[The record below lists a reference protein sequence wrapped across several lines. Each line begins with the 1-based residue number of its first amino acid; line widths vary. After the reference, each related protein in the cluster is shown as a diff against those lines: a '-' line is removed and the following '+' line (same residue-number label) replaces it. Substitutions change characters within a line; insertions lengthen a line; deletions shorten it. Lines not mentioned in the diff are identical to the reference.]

1 MPMQRRVL
9 AMAGVVGCAVLQGG
23 CVVWDIRNDLRGVNG
38 RLEHVESQLAALDK
52 TNQQLDELKGQM
64 ESLKVQLVALQT
76 SLQVMPSMDATL
88 VKLDGHLAGLRGT
101 IESID
106 KTIPFLSLSPKE
118 EEKPEGAAGEHGA
131 PTDDSM
137 PPSPDSTGES
147 ATPSKP

>member
-1 MPMQRRVL
+1 MLRRVL
-9 AMAGVVGCAVLQGG
+9 AMAGVVGCAVMQGG

-38 RLEHVESQLAALDK
+38 RLEHVETQLAALDK

-88 VKLDGHLAGLRGT
+88 VKLDEHLAGLRGT

-118 EEKPEGAAGEHGA
+118 EVKPESAVGEHST
-131 PTDDSM
+131 PTDSSA
-137 PPSPDSTGES
+137 PSAPASSGEPT
-147 ATPSKP
+147 TPQNP